1 MLHIPT
7 LLTDVTYNW
16 LTVSFSASGFKPIT
30 LKSASTHARLQATP
44 KFPKFSKVALK
55 GIGPMF
61 IRALKKVV
69 LKFFKERLP

>member
-1 MLHIPT
+1 MLDSRQP
-7 LLTDVTYNW
+7 
-16 LTVSFSASGFKPIT
+16 
-30 LKSASTHARLQATP
+30 P

-55 GIGPMF
+55 GIRPVF